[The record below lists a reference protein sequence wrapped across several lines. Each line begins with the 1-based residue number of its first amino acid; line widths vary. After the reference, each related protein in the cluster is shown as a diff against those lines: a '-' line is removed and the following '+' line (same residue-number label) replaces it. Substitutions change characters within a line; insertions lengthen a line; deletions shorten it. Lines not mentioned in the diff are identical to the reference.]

1 MNSTQSKAKSRIAA
15 KLGLVAA
22 PRGYVTPDEAY
33 WIRSWTDQSNAEI
46 NKEMET
52 KK

>member
-1 MNSTQSKAKSRIAA
+1 MNGTQRKAKSLIAA

-22 PRGYVTPDEAY
+22 PRGYVTPDEAE
-33 WIRSWTDQSNAEI
+33 WMRDRVTDA
-46 NKEMET
+46 NKLIAYEMEA